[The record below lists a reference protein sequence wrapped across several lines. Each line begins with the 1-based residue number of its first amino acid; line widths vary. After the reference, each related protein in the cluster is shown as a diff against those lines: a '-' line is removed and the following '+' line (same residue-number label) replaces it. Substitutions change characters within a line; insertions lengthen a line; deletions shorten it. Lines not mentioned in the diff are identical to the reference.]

1 MATIGAS
8 ALSPAVAGRSF
19 DGRSSMAAS
28 NMRGAPDMME
38 WTMVVLLC
46 LTGLAAIARIGS
58 PEQRAHSGIAYCEPP
73 KVLPSLDSQTRAV
86 LDDMLLHD

>member
-8 ALSPAVAGRSF
+8 ALSPAVARRSF

-38 WTMVVLLC
+38 WTVLVLLC
-46 LTGLAAIARIGS
+46 LTGLAAIARSGS
-58 PEQRAHSGIAYCEPP
+58 LEHRAHSGIANCEPP
-73 KVLPSLDSQTRAV
+73 KVTPPLDSQTRAV